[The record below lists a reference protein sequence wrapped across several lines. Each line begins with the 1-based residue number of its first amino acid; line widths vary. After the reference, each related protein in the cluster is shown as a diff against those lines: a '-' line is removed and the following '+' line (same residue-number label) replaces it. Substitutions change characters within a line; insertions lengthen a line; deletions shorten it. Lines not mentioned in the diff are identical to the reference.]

1 MQATVYGHFP
11 SPQQI
16 CLFFTL
22 TPIASMH
29 LWSAA
34 KDGLTNAVL

>member
-1 MQATVYGHFP
+1 MQATIYGHFP
-11 SPQQI
+11 PPLQI

-22 TPIASMH
+22 PIASMH